1 MFLLFTL
8 SMDSNIRDL
17 KCSKKLAANNE
28 PSRAKSSET
37 EN

>member
-17 KCSKKLAANNE
+17 KGSKKLAANTE
-28 PSRAKSSET
+28 PSRAKSCET